1 MIGTPETSV
10 RGTGPGARPTIV
22 LDRVQTR
29 SALDLSPIVAILSS
43 ALIAISRN
51 EVSAP
56 PRIAA
61 RSAAGLLGTMPAWV
75 PGVGLAAKVVSVFPA
90 SGANGHSAHEGV
102 VALFDEE
109 TGAPL
114 ALMNASELTAV
125 RTAAVATVSMHA
137 LANAH
142 PAKIAV
148 VGSGVQARA
157 QLAILSA
164 LEPGIPVVVGGRN
177 QALATW
183 AAAGHP
189 NGSSGPI
196 EAAVKDADVIF
207 CCTGSRTPVLKRS
220 WIAEGAHVS
229 SVGGSDG
236 HELDADTIQDG
247 SLFVEWGGAVTSPPP
262 SGAHELQG
270 MSEQDATLLGSV
282 LGGSHP
288 GRTRASELTVFKSTG
303 HAAFDVAAASV
314 VYDIARIRGIGS
326 AIDL

>member
-1 MIGTPETSV
+1 
-10 RGTGPGARPTIV
+10 
-22 LDRVQTR
+22 
-29 SALDLSPIVAILSS
+29 LDLFHIVDAVSS

-61 RSAAGLLGTMPAWV
+61 RATAGLLGTMPAWV
-75 PGVGLAAKVVSVFPA
+75 PGVGLAAKVVSVFSTA
-90 SGANGHSAHEGV
+90 GTNGHSAHEGV

-114 ALMNASELTAV
+114 ALMNASELTAA
-125 RTAAVATVSMHA
+125 RTAAVATVSMRA

-157 QLAILSA
+157 QLAILA
-164 LEPGIPVVVGGRN
+164 TVAPDVPVVVGGRN
-177 QALATW
+177 QAVARQV
-183 AAAGHP
+183 AAGHP
-189 NGSSGPI
+189 SGSSGSI
-196 EAAVKDADVIF
+196 EAAVTDADVIF
-207 CCTGSRTPVLKRS
+207 CCTGSRTPVIKRA
-220 WIAEGAHVS
+220 WIAAGAHVS

-236 HELDADTIQDG
+236 PELDADTIRDG
-247 SLFVEWGGAVTSPPP
+247 SLFVEWEGAVTAPPP
-262 SGAHELQG
+262 AGAHEF
-270 MSEQDATLLGSV
+270 QDVSGKDTTLLGAV
-282 LGGSHP
+282 LDGSRP
-288 GRTRASELTVFKSTG
+288 GRALASDLTVFKSTG

-314 VYDIARIRGIGS
+314 VYDIALNRGIGS